1 MPPYIHV
8 WWKNKNT
15 NSQTN
20 SSTKHVLNAYGG
32 VMQNEIYY
40 N

>member
-1 MPPYIHV
+1 MYDGRD
-8 WWKNKNT
+8 KNT

-20 SSTKHVLNAYGG
+20 NSTKHILNIYGC